1 MSYDNLNLEF
11 FEYAKTAI
19 KQNDYYDIDLKAL
32 RKSLG
37 LKQTDLIG
45 IDQPDVSKIESRLDL
60 KLSTLNKYAKA
71 CGLEMEIVFKA
82 KNSGKLVQ

>member
-1 MSYDNLNLEF
+1 MSYDNLDLEF

-19 KQNDYYDIDLKAL
+19 KKNDYYDIDLKSL

-37 LKQTDLIG
+37 LKQTDLEG
-45 IDQPDVSKIESRLDL
+45 IDQPDVSKIENRLDL

-71 CGLEMEIVFKA
+71 CGLELEIVFKS
-82 KNSGKLVQ
+82 KSGGKIVH

>member
-1 MSYDNLNLEF
+1 M
-11 FEYAKTAI
+11 
-19 KQNDYYDIDLKAL
+19 DLKAL